1 MYSLQ
6 GALDYLGRRRQRF
19 FFMSAAAACTIGTV
33 LYVRKQYYAMTA
45 ALDAE
50 RANGARNLRA
60 VYLAS
65 NKTVEA
71 TLRALLSPGRDRVF
85 ACSASNPDAL
95 VASLKTLKD
104 ESEKRKTWESLK
116 IAAIVRLVASVYYL
130 VEVHLIL
137 LVQVNLIARYSTAD
151 ADAPIDELVEGKLN
165 LETKQEF
172 LSLARQRLFEQRG
185 IEQLVEVV
193 EEATNDVAGSVKL
206 TKRVGPDD
214 VRNLLRQ
221 ICRRVEARSGMR
233 AVADAD
239 AVARDVS
246 ASCDATSL
254 DPVDVLSAPWLLTSS
269 TSSASSLPDLDA
281 SDHAY
286 NSCVSF
292 LVKESLDLCD
302 VLEYNEVL
310 RKSVDAL
317 MDVAGGLVDAS
328 LWGVSS
334 PENGGKV
341 AFAPVIARIANV
353 SKLVLDGGQRPLAGT
368 RLSTQSA
375 DSVGLESPASGP
387 FVDALLEVSSCDMFG
402 AAVFLSGERSS
413 NQNSRVSS

>member
-1 MYSLQ
+1 
-6 GALDYLGRRRQRF
+6 
-19 FFMSAAAACTIGTV
+19 
-33 LYVRKQYYAMTA
+33 MTA
-45 ALDAE
+45 ALDVE

-65 NKTVEA
+65 SKTVEA

-116 IAAIVRLVASVYYL
+116 IAAIVRLVASVYYV
-130 VEVHLIL
+130 VEVYLIL

-165 LETKQEF
+165 LETKQKF
-172 LSLARQRLFEQRG
+172 LSLARQRLFERRG

-193 EEATNDVAGSVKL
+193 EEATNDVAASVKL

-214 VRNLLRQ
+214 VRSLLRQ
-221 ICRRVEARSGMR
+221 ICRRVEARSGMI
-233 AVADAD
+233 VGADAGSVALD
-239 AVARDVS
+239 AS
-246 ASCDATSL
+246 STCDTSDS
-254 DPVDVLSAPWLLTSS
+254 DPVDVLSARWLLASSASS
-269 TSSASSLPDLDA
+269 TSSAEELDVSGDPCQSS
-281 SDHAY
+281 
-286 NSCVSF
+286 VSF
-292 LVKESLDLCD
+292 LVEESLDLCD
-302 VLEYNEVL
+302 VLQYDEVL

-328 LWGVSS
+328 LWGVTSS
-334 PENGGKV
+334 ESGGKV

-353 SKLVLDGGQRPLAGT
+353 SKLVLDGGQRALVGK
-368 RLSTQSA
+368 RLSTQFA
-375 DSVGLESPASGP
+375 DADGVEVPECGP

-413 NQNSRVSS
+413 NRSN